1 MTPASLADRI
11 SLEQRS
17 GFVGREAELGR
28 LAGAF
33 DERGPVMTFVVGL
46 GGTGKS
52 SLLDAFA
59 GRLGEGAVRLLRVDC
74 RAVEPTAAGLLA
86 ALGQLLGAALSSPRE
101 LAEALAPLGPRV
113 ALAFDHYEAFRI
125 LDGWFRQQ
133 LLPPLPS
140 SVRVFACARSAPIEA
155 WTADPGW
162 GSLVQVL
169 RLGPLDESS
178 SRRLLESLGVAPA
191 AVPRLLRLSQGHPLT
206 LRLAAR
212 ALTDGPD
219 VPLEDARARPVI
231 DVLAP
236 MFLEE
241 VRDER
246 VRRLLEAGCL
256 VRRATRSG
264 LAAMAPEQFT
274 DEAFDALRALPFVE
288 TAADGLV
295 VHETV
300 RAAIAASLRALD
312 PGRHQALRRAAWT
325 CLRAEV
331 TGAARAQRWRY
342 MADLLY
348 LVDRPQVREAFFP
361 PEGEVH
367 GVEAARAS
375 DGPAILALAR
385 AFDQGGVAGVEAWWA
400 ALPSAF
406 QVVRAPA
413 GGILAF
419 HALALAAE
427 AEAALRGRDPQT
439 NRWLAHM
446 RAGGVPAERPVFF
459 ELRALAA
466 GSGEAPSPPAVACWL
481 DAKRL
486 YLEHPDARRIY
497 VGMANPEAALGVMS
511 ALGFTAPE
519 TLGPGAGGVGIGTI
533 MLDFGPGG
541 VLGWLAGLVDAQ
553 FGGGGGAAAAASP
566 FDVEARALRTATGTV
581 PLTKLEFGVMQ
592 YLDGHTGRV
601 VTRDELL
608 QNVWEQSF
616 GGSNVVDAV
625 IKSLRKKLGPLG
637 GALETVI
644 GHATASPAFHGGP
657 RPTTSTSSSSSE
669 DAPKR

>member
-1 MTPASLADRI
+1 VVTGQSLADRI
-11 SLEQRS
+11 RLERRS
-17 GFVGREAELGR
+17 GFVGREAELAR
-28 LAGAF
+28 LASAF
-33 DERGPVMTFVVGL
+33 EERGPVMTLVVGL
-46 GGTGKS
+46 GGIGKS

-59 GRLGEGAVRLLRVDC
+59 ERLGEQAIRVVRVDC
-74 RAVEPTAAGLLA
+74 RAVEPTSAGLLS
-86 ALGQLLGAALSSPRE
+86 ALGQLLGTTLSSPRD
-101 LAEALAPLGPRV
+101 LAEALAPLGSRL

-162 GSLVQVL
+162 GPLVQII

-178 SRRLLESLGVAPA
+178 SRRLLEGQGIAPA
-191 AVPRLLRLSQGHPLT
+191 AVPRLQRLSQGHPLA

-212 ALTDGPD
+212 AVTEHPD
-219 VPLEDARARPVI
+219 VPFDGVDARRPVI
-231 DVLAP
+231 EVLAP

-241 VRDER
+241 VHDGR
-246 VRRLLEAGCL
+246 VRRLLEAGSL

-264 LAAMAPEQFT
+264 LAAMVPDHFSE
-274 DEAFDALRALPFVE
+274 EAFGALQALPFVE

-300 RAAIAASLRALD
+300 RAAIAAALRALD
-312 PGRHQALRRAAWT
+312 PERHQALRRAAWT

-331 TGAARAQRWRY
+331 AGAARAQRWRY

-348 LVDRPQVREAFFP
+348 LVDRPEVRDAFFP
-361 PEGEVH
+361 PEGDVH
-367 GVEAARAS
+367 GVEPARPS
-375 DGPAILALAR
+375 DGPAILAVAR
-385 AFDQGGVAGVEAWWA
+385 AFDQGGAAGVEAWWA
-400 ALPSAF
+400 ALPDAF
-406 QVVRAPA
+406 HVVRAPG
-413 GGILAF
+413 GGIVAF

-427 AEAALRGRDPQT
+427 VDVALRGRDPQT
-439 NRWLAHM
+439 NRWLADL
-446 RAGGVPAERPVFF
+446 RAAGIAAATPVFF
-459 ELRALAA
+459 GLRALAA
-466 GSGEAPSPPAVACWL
+466 GGGEAPSPATIACWL
-481 DAKRL
+481 DGKRI

-497 VGMANPEAALGVMS
+497 VTMADPETPLGVLG

-519 TLGPGAGGVGIGTI
+519 SLGPGVGGVALGTI
-533 MLDFGPGG
+533 MLDFGPDG

-553 FGGGGGAAAAASP
+553 FADAASP
-566 FDVEARALRTATGTV
+566 FDVEARALRTAAGTV
-581 PLTKLEFGVMQ
+581 PLTKLEFGVMK
-592 YLDGHTGRV
+592 YLDTHTGRV

-625 IKSLRKKLGPLG
+625 VKSLRRKLGPLG
-637 GALETVI
+637 SALETVI
-644 GHATASPAFHGGP
+644 GHGYRFAGFP
-657 RPTTSTSSSSSE
+657 RRSG
-669 DAPKR
+669 R

>member
-1 MTPASLADRI
+1 MTASSLADRI
-11 SLEQRS
+11 RFERRS
-17 GFVGREAELGR
+17 GFVGREAELAR
-28 LAGAF
+28 LASAF
-33 DERGPVMTFVVGL
+33 DERGPVMTLVVGL
-46 GGTGKS
+46 GGIGKS

-59 GRLGEGAVRLLRVDC
+59 ERLGEQGIRVLRLDC
-74 RAVEPTAAGLLA
+74 RAVEPTSAGLLS
-86 ALGQLLGAALSSPRE
+86 ALGQLLGTALASPRD
-101 LAEALAPLGPRV
+101 LAEALAPLGARL

-162 GSLVQVL
+162 GPLVQIV

-178 SRRLLESLGVAPA
+178 SRRLLEAQGIAPA
-191 AVPRLLRLSQGHPLT
+191 AVPRLQRLSQGHPLA

-212 ALTDGPD
+212 ALTERSD
-219 VPLEDARARPVI
+219 VSFNDVDARPVI
-231 DVLAP
+231 EVLAP
-236 MFLEE
+236 LFLEE
-241 VRDER
+241 VHDER

-256 VRRATRSG
+256 VRRATRSN
-264 LAAMAPEQFT
+264 LAAMVPAHFSEP
-274 DEAFDALRALPFVE
+274 ALDALRALPFVE
-288 TAADGLV
+288 IAADGLI

-312 PGRHQALRRAAWT
+312 PERHQALRRAAWT

-331 TGAARAQRWRY
+331 AGAARAQRWRY

-348 LVDRPQVREAFFP
+348 LVDRPEVREAFFP

-367 GVEAARAS
+367 GVEPARPS

-385 AFDQGGVAGVEAWWA
+385 ASDQGGSAGVEAWWA

-406 QVVRAPA
+406 HVVRAPA
-413 GGILAF
+413 GAILAF
-419 HALALAAE
+419 HAFALAAE
-427 AEAALRGRDPQT
+427 ADAALRGRDPQT
-439 NRWLAHM
+439 NRWLAHL
-446 RAGGVPAERPVFF
+446 RAAGISADTPVFF
-459 ELRALAA
+459 NLRVLATS
-466 GSGEAPSPPAVACWL
+466 GGEAPSPAAIACWL
-481 DAKRL
+481 DAKRF

-497 VGMANPEAALGVMS
+497 VGMADPAAPLAVLG

-519 TLGPGAGGVGIGTI
+519 SLGPGAGGVGIGTI

-553 FGGGGGAAAAASP
+553 FADAASP
-566 FDVEARALRTATGTV
+566 FDVEARALRTATGTI
-581 PLTKLEFGVMQ
+581 PLTKLEFGVMK
-592 YLDGHTGRV
+592 YLDAHTGRV

-625 IKSLRKKLGPLG
+625 VKSLRRKLGPLG
-637 GALETVI
+637 SALETVI
-644 GHATASPAFHGGP
+644 GHGYRFTGFP
-657 RPTTSTSSSSSE
+657 RC
-669 DAPKR
+669 

>member
-1 MTPASLADRI
+1 MGVTSLADRI
-11 SLEQRS
+11 RLERRS
-17 GFVGREAELGR
+17 GFVGRETELAR
-28 LAGAF
+28 LASAF
-33 DERGPVMTFVVGL
+33 EESGRRPVMTLVVGL
-46 GGTGKS
+46 GGMGKS

-59 GRLGEGAVRLLRVDC
+59 ERLEQQAIPVLRVDC
-74 RAVEPTAAGLLA
+74 RAVEPTPAGLLS
-86 ALGQLLGAALSSPRE
+86 ALGQLLGTTLSSPRD
-101 LAEALAPLGPRV
+101 LAETLAPRGARL

-162 GSLVQVL
+162 GPLVQIV
-169 RLGPLDESS
+169 RLGPLDEAS
-178 SRRLLESLGVAPA
+178 SRQLLEVLGVAPT
-191 AVPRLLRLSQGHPLT
+191 AVPRLQRLAHGHPLT

-212 ALTDGPD
+212 ALTERSQVPFDD
-219 VPLEDARARPVI
+219 VDARPVVE
-231 DVLAP
+231 VLAP

-241 VRDER
+241 VHDER
-246 VRRLLEAGCL
+246 VRRLLEAGSL

-264 LAAMAPEQFT
+264 LAAMVPEHFSE
-274 DEAFDALRALPFVE
+274 EAFAALRALPFVE
-288 TAADGLV
+288 LAADGLV

-300 RAAIAASLRALD
+300 RTAIAASLRALD
-312 PGRHQALRRAAWT
+312 PERHQALRRAAWT
-325 CLRAEV
+325 RLRAAV
-331 TGAARAQRWRY
+331 GGAARAQRWRY

-361 PEGEVH
+361 SEGDVH
-367 GVEAARAS
+367 GVEAARPS

-385 AFDQGGVAGVEAWWA
+385 AFDQGGAAGVEAWWA

-406 QVVRAPA
+406 HVVRAPA

-419 HALALAAE
+419 HAFALAAE
-427 AEAALRGRDPQT
+427 ADAALRGRDPQT
-439 NRWLAHM
+439 SRWLAHL
-446 RAGGVPAERPVFF
+446 RASGISADVPVFF
-459 ELRALAA
+459 NLRVLAA
-466 GSGEAPSPPAVACWL
+466 RAGEAPSPAAVACWL
-481 DAKRL
+481 DAKRF

-497 VGMANPEAALGVMS
+497 VGMGDPEARLGVLS

-519 TLGPGAGGVGIGTI
+519 SLGPGVGGVEIGTI

-553 FGGGGGAAAAASP
+553 FADAASP
-566 FDVEARALRTATGTV
+566 FDVEARALRTAAGTIS
-581 PLTKLEFGVMQ
+581 LTKLEFGVMK
-592 YLDGHTGRV
+592 YLDAHVGRV

-608 QNVWEQSF
+608 QHVWEQSF

-625 IKSLRKKLGPLG
+625 VKSLRRKLGPRG
-637 GALETVI
+637 SALETVI
-644 GHATASPAFHGGP
+644 GHGYRFTGFAGTN
-657 RPTTSTSSSSSE
+657 
-669 DAPKR
+669 K

>member
-1 MTPASLADRI
+1 MTGTSLADRI
-11 SLEQRS
+11 SLERRS
-17 GFVGREAELGR
+17 GFVGREAELAR
-28 LAGAF
+28 LASAF
-33 DERGPVMTFVVGL
+33 EERGPVMTLVVGL
-46 GGTGKS
+46 GGMGKS

-59 GRLGEGAVRLLRVDC
+59 ERLAEQAIRVLRVDC
-74 RAVEPTAAGLLA
+74 RAVEPTSAGLLA
-86 ALGQLLGAALSSPRE
+86 ALGQLLGKALSSPRD
-101 LAEALAPLGPRV
+101 LAETLAPLGPRLG
-113 ALAFDHYEAFRI
+113 LAFDHYEAFRI

-140 SVRVFACARSAPIEA
+140 SVRVFACARSASIEA
-155 WTADPGW
+155 WTADSGW
-162 GSLVQVL
+162 GPLVQIV

-178 SRRLLESLGVAPA
+178 ARRLLEGQGIAPA
-191 AVPRLLRLSQGHPLT
+191 AIPRLQRLAKGHPLT

-212 ALTDGPD
+212 ALTERSEVALDEVD
-219 VPLEDARARPVI
+219 ARPVI
-231 DVLAP
+231 EVLAP

-241 VRDER
+241 VHDGR

-264 LAAMAPEQFT
+264 LAAMVPEHFSE
-274 DEAFDALRALPFVE
+274 EAFAALQALPLVE
-288 TAADGLV
+288 IAADGLV

-312 PGRHQALRRAAWT
+312 PERHQALRRAAWT
-325 CLRAEV
+325 RLRAEV
-331 TGAARAQRWRY
+331 AGAARAQRWRY

-348 LVDRPQVREAFFP
+348 LVDSSEVREAFFP

-367 GVEAARAS
+367 GVEPARPS

-385 AFDQGGVAGVEAWWA
+385 AFDQGGRGGAAGVEAWWV
-400 ALPSAF
+400 ALPHAF
-406 QVVRAPA
+406 HVVRAPA

-419 HALALAAE
+419 HTLALAAE
-427 AEAALRGRDPQT
+427 ADAALRGRDPQT
-439 NRWLAHM
+439 NRWLAHL
-446 RAGGVPAERPVFF
+446 RASGIPADAPVFF
-459 ELRALAA
+459 DLRVLAA
-466 GSGEAPSPPAVACWL
+466 SGGEAPSPAAIACWL
-481 DAKRL
+481 DGKRA

-497 VGMANPEAALGVMS
+497 VGMTDPEAPLAVLSG
-511 ALGFTAPE
+511 LGFTAPAA
-519 TLGPGAGGVGIGTI
+519 LGPGMGGVGIGTI

-553 FGGGGGAAAAASP
+553 FAGAVSP
-566 FDVEARALRTATGTV
+566 FDVEARALRTAAGTA
-581 PLTKLEFGVMQ
+581 PLTKLEFGVMK
-592 YLDGHTGRV
+592 YLDAHAGRV

-608 QNVWEQSF
+608 ENVWEQSF

-644 GHATASPAFHGGP
+644 GHGYRFTGFET
-657 RPTTSTSSSSSE
+657 R
-669 DAPKR
+669 

>member
-1 MTPASLADRI
+1 MTATSLADRI
-11 SLEQRS
+11 RLERRS
-17 GFVGREAELGR
+17 GFVGREAELAR
-28 LAGAF
+28 MAGAF
-33 DERGPVMTFVVGL
+33 EERGPVMTLVVGL
-46 GGTGKS
+46 GGMGKS
-52 SLLDAFA
+52 SLLDAFVE
-59 GRLGEGAVRLLRVDC
+59 RLGEQAIRVLRVDC
-74 RAVEPTAAGLLA
+74 RAVEPTSAGLLS
-86 ALGQLLGAALSSPRE
+86 ALGELLGAALSSPRD
-101 LAEALAPLGPRV
+101 LAETLAPLGPRL

-162 GSLVQVL
+162 GPLVQIV

-178 SRRLLESLGVAPA
+178 SRRLLEAQGIAPD
-191 AVPRLLRLSQGHPLT
+191 AVPRLQRVSQGHPLT

-212 ALTDGPD
+212 AFTERPD
-219 VPLEDARARPVI
+219 VPFDEVDARPVI
-231 DVLAP
+231 EVLAP

-241 VRDER
+241 VHDER
-246 VRRLLEAGCL
+246 VRRLREAGSL

-264 LAAMAPEQFT
+264 LAAMVPAHFSE
-274 DEAFDALRALPFVE
+274 EAFGALRALPFVE
-288 TAADGLV
+288 IAADGLV

-312 PGRHQALRRAAWT
+312 PERHQALRRAAWT

-331 TGAARAQRWRY
+331 AGAARAQRWRY

-361 PEGEVH
+361 AEGEVH
-367 GVEAARAS
+367 GVEAARPS

-385 AFDQGGVAGVEAWWA
+385 AFDQGGAAGVEAWWA
-400 ALPSAF
+400 ALPNAF
-406 QVVRAPA
+406 HVVRAPA

-419 HALALAAE
+419 HAFALAAE
-427 AEAALRGRDPQT
+427 ADAALRGRDPQT
-439 NRWLAHM
+439 NRWLAHL
-446 RAGGVPAERPVFF
+446 RTGGISADPPVFF
-459 ELRALAA
+459 NLRVLAA
-466 GSGEAPSPPAVACWL
+466 GGGEAPSPPAIACWL
-481 DAKRL
+481 DAKRF

-497 VGMANPEAALGVMS
+497 VGMANPNAALSVLS

-519 TLGPGAGGVGIGTI
+519 SLGPGVGGLRIGTI

-553 FGGGGGAAAAASP
+553 FADAVSP
-566 FDVEARALRTATGTV
+566 FDVEARALRTVTGTV
-581 PLTKLEFGVMQ
+581 PLTKLEFGVMK
-592 YLDGHTGRV
+592 YLDAHTGRV

-608 QNVWEQSF
+608 QDVWEQSF

-625 IKSLRKKLGPLG
+625 VKSLRRKLGPLG
-637 GALETVI
+637 SALETVI
-644 GHATASPAFHGGP
+644 GHGYRFTGFPQ
-657 RPTTSTSSSSSE
+657 RPV
-669 DAPKR
+669 

>member
-1 MTPASLADRI
+1 VTATNLADRI
-11 SLEQRS
+11 RLERRS
-17 GFVGREAELGR
+17 GFVGREAELAR

-33 DERGPVMTFVVGL
+33 EERGPVMTLVVGL
-46 GGTGKS
+46 GGMGKS

-59 GRLGEGAVRLLRVDC
+59 ERLGERAIRVLRVDC
-74 RAVEPTAAGLLA
+74 RAVEPTSAGLLS
-86 ALGQLLGAALSSPRE
+86 ALGQLLGAALSSPRD
-101 LAEALAPLGPRV
+101 LAETLAPLGPRL

-162 GSLVQVL
+162 GPLVQIV

-178 SRRLLESLGVAPA
+178 SRRLLEGQGIAPA
-191 AVPRLLRLSQGHPLT
+191 AVPRLQRLSQGHPLT

-212 ALTDGPD
+212 ALTERPD
-219 VPLEDARARPVI
+219 VPFDARPVI
-231 DVLAP
+231 EVLAP
-236 MFLEE
+236 MFLQE
-241 VRDER
+241 VHDER
-246 VRRLLEAGCL
+246 VRRLLEAGSL

-264 LAAMAPEQFT
+264 LAAMVPEHFSE
-274 DEAFDALRALPFVE
+274 EAFGALRALPFVE
-288 TAADGLV
+288 IAADGLV

-312 PGRHQALRRAAWT
+312 PERHQALRRAAWT

-331 TGAARAQRWRY
+331 AGAARAQRWRY

-367 GVEAARAS
+367 GVEAARPS

-385 AFDQGGVAGVEAWWA
+385 AFDQGGAAGVEAWWA
-400 ALPSAF
+400 ALPNAF
-406 QVVRAPA
+406 HVVRAPA

-419 HALALAAE
+419 HAFALAAE
-427 AEAALRGRDPQT
+427 ADAALRGRDPQT
-439 NRWLAHM
+439 NRWLAHL
-446 RAGGVPAERPVFF
+446 RASGVSTDPPVFF

-466 GSGEAPSPPAVACWL
+466 GSGEALSPPAIACWL
-481 DAKRL
+481 DAKRF

-497 VGMANPEAALGVMS
+497 VGMAHPEDALAVLS

-519 TLGPGAGGVGIGTI
+519 SLGPGVGGVGIGTI

-541 VLGWLAGLVDAQ
+541 VLGWLAGLADAQ
-553 FGGGGGAAAAASP
+553 FADAVSP

-581 PLTKLEFGVMQ
+581 PLTKLEFGVMK
-592 YLDGHTGRV
+592 YLDAHTGRV

-625 IKSLRKKLGPLG
+625 VKSLRKKLGPLG
-637 GALETVI
+637 SALETVI
-644 GHATASPAFHGGP
+644 GHGYRFTGFLQ
-657 RPTTSTSSSSSE
+657 RPV
-669 DAPKR
+669 

>member
-1 MTPASLADRI
+1 MTAASLADRI
-11 SLEQRS
+11 GLERRS
-17 GFVGREAELGR
+17 GFVGREAELAR
-28 LAGAF
+28 LARAF

-46 GGTGKS
+46 GGMGKS

-59 GRLGEGAVRLLRVDC
+59 ERLGERAVRLLRLDC
-74 RAVEPTAAGLLA
+74 RAVEPTSAGLLS
-86 ALGQLLGAALSSPRE
+86 ALGQILGGVLSSPRD
-101 LAEALAPLGPRV
+101 LADALAPLGPRV
-113 ALAFDHYEAFRI
+113 ALAFDHYEAFRL

-162 GSLVQVL
+162 GPLVQIV

-178 SRRLLESLGVAPA
+178 SRRLLEGQGVAPEA
-191 AVPRLLRLSQGHPLT
+191 APRLLRLSQGHPLT

-212 ALTDGPD
+212 ALMDAPD
-219 VPLEDARARPVI
+219 LPLDEARARPVI

-236 MFLEE
+236 MFLQE

-246 VRRLLEAGCL
+246 ARRLLEAGCL

-264 LAAMAPEQFT
+264 LAAMAPEHFSE
-274 DEAFDALRALPFVE
+274 EAFDALRALPFVE
-288 TAADGLV
+288 TAADGLLI
-295 VHETV
+295 HETV
-300 RAAIAASLRALD
+300 RAAVAASLRALD
-312 PGRHQALRRAAWT
+312 PGRHQALRRAAWS

-331 TGAARAQRWRY
+331 AGAARAQRWRY

-367 GVEAARAS
+367 GVEAARPS
-375 DGPAILALAR
+375 DGPAILALTR
-385 AFDQGGVAGVEAWWA
+385 AFDQGGAACVEAWWA

-406 QVVRAPA
+406 HVVRAPD

-439 NRWLAHM
+439 NRWLDHM
-446 RAGGVPAERPVFF
+446 REGGVPREQPVFF
-459 ELRALAA
+459 EPRALAA
-466 GSGEAPSPPAVACWL
+466 GGGEAPSPPAVACWL
-481 DAKRL
+481 DAKRF

-497 VGMANPEAALGVMS
+497 VGMADPQAALGVLS

-533 MLDFGPGG
+533 MLDFGSEG

-553 FGGGGGAAAAASP
+553 FAAAATAAASP
-566 FDVEARALRTATGTV
+566 FDAEARALRTAAGAV
-581 PLTKLEFGVMQ
+581 PLTKLEFGVMK
-592 YLDGHTGRV
+592 YLDAHPGRV

-608 QNVWEQSF
+608 EHVWEQSF

-625 IKSLRKKLGPLG
+625 VKSLRRKLGPLG
-637 GALETVI
+637 SAVETVI
-644 GHATASPAFHGGP
+644 GHGYRFTGFPP
-657 RPTTSTSSSSSE
+657 RP
-669 DAPKR
+669 AQPAR